1 MALIGYPPFGRALS
15 MRRAPVLSL
24 SALQYIK
31 DPAPFQCS
39 AGPLS
44 LSSGRRPLFADRR
57 FFHIAPS
64 QRIRA
69 AARAGLSI
77 RFAYDGRKHTDII
90 LFAAAVL

>member
-1 MALIGYPPFGRALS
+1 MLGRPFVFVFRTAAAFCGS
-15 MRRAPVLSL
+15 P
-24 SALQYIK
+24 
-31 DPAPFQCS
+31 
-39 AGPLS
+39 
-44 LSSGRRPLFADRR
+44 